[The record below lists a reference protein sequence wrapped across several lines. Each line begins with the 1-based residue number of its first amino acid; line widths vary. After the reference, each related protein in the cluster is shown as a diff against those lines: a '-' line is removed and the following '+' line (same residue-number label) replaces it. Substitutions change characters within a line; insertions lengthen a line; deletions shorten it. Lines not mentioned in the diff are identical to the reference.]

1 MGGEGAKR
9 AEQLNMV
16 KDCKIG
22 AVKGGGREPRE
33 VGDSKWVPM
42 G

>member
-1 MGGEGAKR
+1 MGGEGFIR

-22 AVKGGGREPRE
+22 AVVVGGAEGRRQ
-33 VGDSKWVPM
+33 
-42 G
+42 